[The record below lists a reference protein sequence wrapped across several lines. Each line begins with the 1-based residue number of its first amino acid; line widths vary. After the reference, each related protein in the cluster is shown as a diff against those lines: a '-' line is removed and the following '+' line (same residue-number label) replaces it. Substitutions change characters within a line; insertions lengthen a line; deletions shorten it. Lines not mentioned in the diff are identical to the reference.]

1 MTTFYRIIFEFL
13 NRFGFA
19 IYLEITGIMKFMQR
33 HGFSLIEANAIN
45 PDTLFIH
52 KRPFLSPLYLHESE
66 TKKLD
71 LKLLIAD
78 HQS

>member
-1 MTTFYRIIFEFL
+1 
-13 NRFGFA
+13 
-19 IYLEITGIMKFMQR
+19 MQR
-33 HGFSLIEANAIN
+33 HEFRLIEANAIN

-52 KRPFLSPLYLHESE
+52 KRHFLSPLYLHESE
-66 TKKLD
+66 TKNRD